1 MFRRITLAV
10 VAAALL
16 TGCAS
21 TRPPMSALKPTENP
35 ADAVAKITFPTGGED
50 YVSRKEFEQARDKLY
65 RNPPEKALLD
75 FLTARHLLIHE
86 ARAKNVDADPKQVDQ
101 MIEQIRTQTC
111 TQVPPEV
118 VQGKSGTQA
127 FDACATFLGFDGASG
142 LRRYFQE
149 EGMIENLIERE
160 AKPSEELHAAH
171 ILLKTE
177 AEAKQA
183 RERVTTGGEDF
194 GKVAREISIDPT
206 AKQNGGDLDWFSRG
220 RMIPEFDQVAF
231 AMKDG
236 EISQP
241 VQTQFG
247 WHVIK
252 VLGRRTAEQPSQE
265 AMQGAANAYRQAALK
280 QAEQEGRVQ
289 YLITP
294 KPDPTQAPPPVE
306 LPTVEIEPDASPTAA
321 PAVEGL
327 DTTATPAR

>member
-1 MFRRITLAV
+1 
-10 VAAALL
+10 
-16 TGCAS
+16 
-21 TRPPMSALKPTENP
+21 MSALKPTESA
-35 ADAVAKITFPTGGED
+35 ADAVAKITYPTGGTD

-65 RNPPEKALLD
+65 QNPPEKALLD

-111 TQVPPEV
+111 AQVPPEV
-118 VQGKSGTQA
+118 VKDKSGTQA
-127 FDACATFLGFDGASG
+127 FDACASFLGFDGAAG
-142 LRRYFQE
+142 LRRYLQE
-149 EGMIENLIERE
+149 EGMIEKLIDQE

-171 ILLKTE
+171 ILVKTE
-177 AEAKQA
+177 AEAKKA

-194 GKVAREISIDPT
+194 AKVAKEISIDPA
-206 AKQNGGDLDWFSRG
+206 AKQNGGDLEWFARG
-220 RMIPEFDQVAF
+220 RMIPEFDRVAF

-252 VLGRRTAEQPSQE
+252 VLGRRKAEQPSQE

-280 QAEQEGRVQ
+280 QAQQEGRVQ

-294 KPDPTQAPPPVE
+294 KADPTQGPPVE

-321 PAVEGL
+321 PA
-327 DTTATPAR
+327 R